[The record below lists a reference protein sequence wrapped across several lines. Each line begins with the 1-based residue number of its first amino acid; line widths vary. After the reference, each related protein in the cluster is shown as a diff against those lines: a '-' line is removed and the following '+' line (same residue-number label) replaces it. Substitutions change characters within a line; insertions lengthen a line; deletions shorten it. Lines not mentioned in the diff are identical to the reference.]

1 MMKGDNMRQRPP
13 LDYSEDDDALDAA
26 RRERLRFGIVQW
38 AIALAGIGLMVL
50 AIAFDA
56 GSF

>member
-1 MMKGDNMRQRPP
+1 MRQRPP
-13 LDYSEDDDALDAA
+13 LDYSEDDDAASRAA

-38 AIALAGIGLMVL
+38 TIALAGIGLMVL

>member
-1 MMKGDNMRQRPP
+1 MRQRPP

-38 AIALAGIGLMVL
+38 AIALACIGLMVL